1 MEIYDSPPPGR
12 SRPLSARENGAVS
25 RHGTSMGAGRSN
37 GLMGAGRH
45 NGDFRRY
52 HEDRNFP
59 RNGAGVGGGNYYRN
73 QQNIPHHL
81 NDNQFQMNPHGG
93 PPPHMMAAAAAAAQR
108 MARMGGVGFNGNGGG
123 GAPPFVPPLGA
134 PASMIHH
141 HLPPHPPPHP
151 PHPPPHPMP
160 RGPIGGGGLSPPPRS
175 RMPITKGDW
184 IPLTKLGR
192 LVKEMKIKSL
202 EEVFLYDLPILEP
215 EIFDHF
221 LGITIKEEVLALVPT
236 DKTLPTGERCVR
248 FKALAVAG
256 DCNGHVGL
264 GVQISKEVAVAIA
277 GASLAAKLNIIPIR
291 RGFWGRPQAMTNQ
304 SLDRPHTLP
313 CKVNGSFGSVTV
325 RLVPAPRGSGSG
337 SAPLVVQRI
346 LLLAGVEDAYFI
358 SHGPTLDLGF
368 LCKATLNA
376 LRETFTHFQ
385 EEVFRITQA
394 TQHHLTPDMED
405 LLQQMDINV
414 ENNHGWSNSTDDLKN
429 ANRRLMLE
437 AQIHRDLGLTP
448 PEAGFDGPRSY
459 DMGYNPLA
467 MLHRGMKQQQQQQK
481 FVPFSKRGPQLP
493 PIPMRKRSLIPI
505 VAPPPPPDDN
515 DDVDAVEVENDSAIL
530 DARGESC
537 ARDAPAGSVCLSL
550 RPRPANIEGDEGDGE
565 DDGRRDSSSSNPDQ
579 AAAADPQLDSPWRS
593 LVPAF
598 KAVTTAAIK
607 DDDVDAKARS
617 GDLEE
622 TNRPITSAVAAVD
635 NTSSG
640 SDSVDAPSVS
650 LEE

>member
-1 MEIYDSPPPGR
+1 
-12 SRPLSARENGAVS
+12 
-25 RHGTSMGAGRSN
+25 
-37 GLMGAGRH
+37 
-45 NGDFRRY
+45 
-52 HEDRNFP
+52 
-59 RNGAGVGGGNYYRN
+59 
-73 QQNIPHHL
+73 
-81 NDNQFQMNPHGG
+81 
-93 PPPHMMAAAAAAAQR
+93 
-108 MARMGGVGFNGNGGG
+108 
-123 GAPPFVPPLGA
+123 
-134 PASMIHH
+134 
-141 HLPPHPPPHP
+141 
-151 PHPPPHPMP
+151 
-160 RGPIGGGGLSPPPRS
+160 
-175 RMPITKGDW
+175 MPITKGEW

-221 LGITIKEEVLALVPT
+221 LGITIKEEVLAMVPT
-236 DKTLPTGERCVR
+236 DKTLPTGEKCVR

-325 RLVPAPRGSGSG
+325 RLVPAPRGSGCG

-376 LRETFTHFQ
+376 LRETFAHFQ

-394 TQHHLTPDMED
+394 SHQHLSPEMED
-405 LLQQMDINV
+405 LLHQMDG
-414 ENNHGWSNSTDDLKN
+414 NNNNNNNSNNECWSNSTDDLKN
-429 ANRRLMLE
+429 ANRRMLE

-448 PEAGFDGPRSY
+448 SDAGFEGPQPF

-467 MLHRGMKQQQQQQK
+467 MLHRGMKQQQQQK

-505 VAPPPPPDDN
+505 VAPPPPGEEETEEHSFPLTEPHQPGCLVTSSQFAKADLLTGSGIKE
-515 DDVDAVEVENDSAIL
+515 AVS
-530 DARGESC
+530 
-537 ARDAPAGSVCLSL
+537 LSL
-550 RPRPANIEGDEGDGE
+550 RPRPANIEEGDESGD
-565 DDGRRDSSSSNPDQ
+565 DLRRSASSASSDQ
-579 AAAADPQLDSPWRS
+579 LTTPAAQLDSPWRS

-598 KAVTTAAIK
+598 KAVSIGAGRETLSVTGEASCATIPTPLMGESFVPQT
-607 DDDVDAKARS
+607 DHSGAK
-617 GDLEE
+617 
-622 TNRPITSAVAAVD
+622 
-635 NTSSG
+635 
-640 SDSVDAPSVS
+640 VS
-650 LEE
+650 E